1 MQRASLLIEGMT
13 CGHCVR
19 AVERVLNG
27 LAGVHSVRVNV
38 GSAIVAYDPSV
49 VSPQGIEAAVLEEGY
64 AVLSLG
70 AAG

>member
-1 MQRASLLIEGMT
+1 MQRATLLIEGMT

-19 AVERVLNG
+19 TVERALNG
-27 LAGVHSVRVNV
+27 LAGVRAERVNL

-49 VSPQGIEAAVLEEGY
+49 IAPGRIEAAVVEEGY